1 MSSMEVEQMS
11 HPERVFDATKACIV
25 RVLKKTKK
33 LSKDDPRRVIHS
45 LKVGLALTLV
55 SLLYYIRPVYDG
67 FGVATMWAVLTVIV
81 VMEYSVGATIGKG
94 LNRAFATLLGGS
106 LGIGAHQ
113 IAELLG
119 EKGEPVFLGVSVFLL
134 ASGATFSR
142 FFPRI
147 KARYDYGVTIFILS
161 FSLVSMSS
169 YRIEDIVE
177 LGHQRLST
185 VAIGVAVCLCVSMFI
200 CPVWAGGELQELI
213 ALNIEKLA
221 AFLEGLSTLYFAEND
236 GGGDVSKEKKNLLF
250 QGYKSVLNSKS
261 TEDALA
267 NFARWEPGHGRFQF
281 KHPWNQYLKIGTLT
295 RQCACHIEALHSVLN
310 SDNQALLD
318 IDDNTRLVLYNLSS
332 ESGKALSE
340 LASSIRSMT
349 IPTVVTSFASDA
361 LGATIALDGLKVATV
376 ASLLI
381 EIAAC
386 VERVT
391 GSVGELAQKA
401 NFSTATA
408 HGAMHGASVNPDP
421 TEAAEVVVVLT
432 VVD

>member
-1 MSSMEVEQMS
+1 MEVEQMS
-11 HPERVFDATKACIV
+11 HPERVFDAMKARIV
-25 RVLKKTKK
+25 QVLKKTKK
-33 LSKDDPRRVIHS
+33 LGKDDPRRVIHS

-67 FGVATMWAVLTVIV
+67 FGVSTMWAVLTVIV
-81 VMEYSVGATIGKG
+81 VMEYSVGATISKG

-106 LGIGAHQ
+106 LGLGAHQ

-185 VAIGVAVCLCVSMFI
+185 VAIGVTVCLCVSMFI

-221 AFLEGLSTLYFAEND
+221 SFLEGLSTLYFAEND
-236 GGGDVSKEKKNLLF
+236 GGDVSKEKKNLLF
-250 QGYKSVLNSKS
+250 QGYRSVLNSKS

-281 KHPWNQYLKIGTLT
+281 KHPWSQYLKIGTLI
-295 RQCACHIEALHSVLN
+295 RQCACHIETLHSILN

-318 IDDNTRLVLYNLSS
+318 IDDNTRLMLYNLSS
-332 ESGKALSE
+332 ESSKTLSE
-340 LASSIRSMT
+340 LASSIQSMT
-349 IPTVVTSFASDA
+349 VPTVVTSFAR
-361 LGATIALDGLKVATV
+361 GATIATNGIKAATV

-386 VERVT
+386 VERVV
-391 GSVGELAQKA
+391 GSVGELAEKA
-401 NFSTATA
+401 NFGTETTQ
-408 HGAMHGASVNPDP
+408 GAMHGASVNPDP

>member
-1 MSSMEVEQMS
+1 MEVEQMS
-11 HPERVFDATKACIV
+11 HPERVFDATKARIV

-33 LSKDDPRRVIHS
+33 LGEDDPQRVIHS

-67 FGVATMWAVLTVIV
+67 FGVSTMWAVLTVIV

-106 LGIGAHQ
+106 LGLGTHQ
-113 IAELLG
+113 LAELLG

-147 KARYDYGVTIFILS
+147 KARYDYGVTIFILT

-185 VAIGVAVCLCVSMFI
+185 VAIGVAMCLFVSMFI
-200 CPVWAGGELQELI
+200 CPVWAGGELQELV

-221 AFLEGLSTLYFAEND
+221 AFLEGLSTSYFTEND
-236 GGGDVSKEKKNLLF
+236 GGGDVSKEKILLF

-295 RQCACHIEALHSVLN
+295 RQCACHIETLHSVLN
-310 SDNQALLD
+310 SDNQAQLD

-349 IPTVVTSFASDA
+349 VPSTMTSFASDV
-361 LGATIALDGLKVATV
+361 LGFTVAPDNLKAATV

-381 EIAAC
+381 EISAC
-386 VERVT
+386 VERVA
-391 GSVGELAQKA
+391 GSVEELAQKA
-401 NFSTATA
+401 NFGTATA

-421 TEAAEVVVVLT
+421 AETAEVVVVVQT

>member
-1 MSSMEVEQMS
+1 MEVEQMS
-11 HPERVFDATKACIV
+11 HPERVFDATKARIV

-33 LSKDDPRRVIHS
+33 LGEDDPRRVIHS

-67 FGVATMWAVLTVIV
+67 FGVSTMWAVLTVIV

-106 LGIGAHQ
+106 LGLGVHQ
-113 IAELLG
+113 LAELLG

-147 KARYDYGVTIFILS
+147 KARYDYGVTIFILT

-185 VAIGVAVCLCVSMFI
+185 VAIGVAMCLFVSMFI
-200 CPVWAGGELQELI
+200 CPVWAGGELQELV

-221 AFLEGLSTLYFAEND
+221 AFLEGLSTSYFTEND
-236 GGGDVSKEKKNLLF
+236 GGGDVSKEKNLLF

-267 NFARWEPGHGRFQF
+267 Q
-281 KHPWNQYLKIGTLT
+281 
-295 RQCACHIEALHSVLN
+295 
-310 SDNQALLD
+310 LD

-349 IPTVVTSFASDA
+349 VPSTMTSFASDV
-361 LGATIALDGLKVATV
+361 LGATVAPDNLKAATV
-376 ASLLI
+376 ESLLI
-381 EIAAC
+381 EISAC
-386 VERVT
+386 VERVA
-391 GSVGELAQKA
+391 GSVEELAQKA
-401 NFSTATA
+401 NFGTATA

-421 TEAAEVVVVLT
+421 AETAEVVVVVQT